1 MLPLRLTV
9 SECVSRQKAPAARV
23 RCLLRAVA
31 GRLLEAAIVR
41 GVFPE
46 LSAIVTV
53 LFLDESLEGSWLNRN
68 ENIHTPGALQAPQL
82 TSTVLRENTRQMGEQ
97 IQEHESEQGSE
108 QDFLHK

>member
-1 MLPLRLTV
+1 MAATLPRALPALAVTV
-9 SECVSRQKAPAARV
+9 N
-23 RCLLRAVA
+23 
-31 GRLLEAAIVR
+31 
-41 GVFPE
+41 
-46 LSAIVTV
+46 V

-68 ENIHTPGALQAPQL
+68 ETIHTPGTLQAPQL

>member
-1 MLPLRLTV
+1 MEGFNYWRKVQWVGWEDFKGSSTAFYTITNV
-9 SECVSRQKAPAARV
+9 SVILNVP
-23 RCLLRAVA
+23 
-31 GRLLEAAIVR
+31 
-41 GVFPE
+41 
-46 LSAIVTV
+46 
-53 LFLDESLEGSWLNRN
+53 FLDESLEGSWLNRN